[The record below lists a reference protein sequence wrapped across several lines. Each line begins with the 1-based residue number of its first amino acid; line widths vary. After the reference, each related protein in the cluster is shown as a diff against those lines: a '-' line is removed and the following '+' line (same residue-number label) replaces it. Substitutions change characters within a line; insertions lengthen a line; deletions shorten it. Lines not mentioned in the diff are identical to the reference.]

1 MNVYLACTVRGDRS
15 ALESTRAIAATIT
28 ALGHTL
34 LTAHLLED
42 DVEAAESALSERDV
56 FERDLR
62 WLSGADVLIA
72 EASGSSYG
80 VGFEVGYFLA
90 QATGNGRRM
99 LLAYDAARQSTVSR
113 LIVGNAHPNCTTV
126 GYRDTATLVQAV
138 GDFLV
143 ECSGS

>member
-1 MNVYLACTVRGDRS
+1 VYLACTVRGDRS

-42 DVEAAESALSERDV
+42 DADAAESALSERDV
-56 FERDLR
+56 YERDLE
-62 WLSGADVLIA
+62 WLSRADVLIA

-90 QATGNGRRM
+90 NAGERGRHM
-99 LLAYDAARQSTVSR
+99 LLVYDDARRTSVSR
-113 LIVGNAHPNCTTV
+113 LVVGNSHPRCTTY
-126 GYRDTATLVQAV
+126 GYRDAAGLLRVV

-143 ECSGS
+143 ARSRP

>member
-72 EASGSSYG
+72 EASGSKSG
-80 VGFEVGYFLA
+80 TSSPRPP
-90 QATGNGRRM
+90 ATAAECYSPTTRRG
-99 LLAYDAARQSTVSR
+99 SR
-113 LIVGNAHPNCTTV
+113 RCRG
-126 GYRDTATLVQAV
+126 
-138 GDFLV
+138 
-143 ECSGS
+143 

>member
-1 MNVYLACTVRGDRS
+1 VNVYLACTVRGDRS

-28 ALGHTL
+28 GLGHTL

-42 DVEAAESALSERDV
+42 DADAAESALSERDV
-56 FERDLR
+56 YERDLE
-62 WLSGADVLIA
+62 WLSRADVLIA

-90 QATGNGRRM
+90 NASARGRHM
-99 LLAYDAARQSTVSR
+99 LLVYNDARRTSVSR
-113 LIVGNAHPNCTTV
+113 LIVGNSHPHCTTC
-126 GYRDTATLVQAV
+126 GYRDAAGLLQAV

-143 ECSGS
+143 ARSRP